1 MQIPS
6 GYGLKINCIYSAPIR
21 KTALSE
27 KRSGKVYNKMA
38 RTADYVRKTKE
49 TDISLHLNLDG
60 TGSSSIHTGIGFFD
74 HMLDGFARHG
84 LFDLKVN
91 VAGDLAVDCHHTI
104 EDTGIV
110 LGNAIK
116 EAVGDKKGIRRY
128 GSCILPMDETLV
140 LCAVDLSG
148 RPYLVFDGEF
158 TTDRVGYMDTE
169 MVKEFFYAI
178 SYTAG
183 MNLHIRVLSGGNNHH
198 MIEAMFK
205 AFAKAL
211 DQATVIDPRI
221 TDILSTKGSL

>member
-1 MQIPS
+1 
-6 GYGLKINCIYSAPIR
+6 
-21 KTALSE
+21 
-27 KRSGKVYNKMA
+27 MA
-38 RTADYVRKTKE
+38 RIADYVRKTKE

-116 EAVGDKKGIRRY
+116 EVVGDKKGIRRY